1 MRRTKPASG
10 ASFPTNRASVL
21 PCPAK
26 PTAATTCQS
35 PTATLCFCVYKGL
48 IYLSGFAELIRPE
61 GWSSVARCLVVSG
74 REEFRVLPSSLL
86 VCGKVSGSFFLA
98 STSFL

>member
-1 MRRTKPASG
+1 MPCHAI
-10 ASFPTNRASVL
+10 

-48 IYLSGFAELIRPE
+48 IYLSGFVELIHPE
-61 GWSSVARCLVVSG
+61 GWSSLARCLVVSG
-74 REEFRVLPSSLL
+74 REEIRFLPSSPNGL
-86 VCGKVSGSFFLA
+86 C
-98 STSFL
+98 